1 MFNQVFQV
9 ICILYILYLNNGPL
23 LINAAVS
30 LGSNALTKFLIE
42 TGGAN
47 VNERNYRGQTPLHI
61 AINRDHV
68 EIARLL
74 IDKGA
79 DVNERN
85 DQGLTPLDIAVIWDK
100 IEIAHLLIDKGAD
113 VNVRIDQG
121 LTPLLFAMSLRKVE
135 IAHLL
140 IDKGADVNVRID
152 ESLIPLLFAMG
163 LDKIEIARLLI
174 EKSADV
180 NVRNDRGITPLHI
193 ALFLDEIEFARFL
206 IDKGAD
212 VNVRNDQGNTA
223 LHYAVSGSTYK
234 FEFARLLI
242 DKGADVNSKMEH
254 DLWHQK
260 IIEEGKKTK
269 QYMTTEMLRE
279 IKESSQITPLH
290 VAAMFGHVS
299 ALHLL
304 VENGANI
311 EAQTEAGLTALH
323 FSTSQGHTSFYEQ
336 LITRYHVDIN
346 VRMTNGTTSLGLA
359 REWNRPEIARFLLAN
374 GGIL

>member
-9 ICILYILYLNNGPL
+9 LCVLYLFLWINEGPPL
-23 LINAAVS
+23 LHAAVS
-30 LGSNALTKFLIE
+30 LGTHDLTKFLIE

-47 VNERNYRGQTPLHI
+47 VNERNDRGQTPLDI
-61 AINRDHV
+61 AINWDHV
-68 EIARLL
+68 EIARLLVDKGADVNSRDNVGSTLLHEAIYRRKIEIARLL

-79 DVNERN
+79 DVNVRN
-85 DQGLTPLDIAVIWDK
+85 DLGYTPLHFAVKIEK

-113 VNVRIDQG
+113 VNSRDNVGSTLLHEAIYRRKIEIARLLIDKGADVNVRNDLG
-121 LTPLLFAMSLRKVE
+121 YTPLHFAVKIEKIE

-140 IDKGADVNVRID
+140 IDKGADVNAKMIEYD
-152 ESLIPLLFAMG
+152 EMH
-163 LDKIEIARLLI
+163 R
-174 EKSADV
+174 
-180 NVRNDRGITPLHI
+180 
-193 ALFLDEIEFARFL
+193 
-206 IDKGAD
+206 
-212 VNVRNDQGNTA
+212 
-223 LHYAVSGSTYK
+223 
-234 FEFARLLI
+234 
-242 DKGADVNSKMEH
+242 M
-254 DLWHQK
+254 

-269 QYMTTEMLRE
+269 QYGTTEMLRE
-279 IKESSQITPLH
+279 IKEISQSTPLH
-290 VAAMFGHVS
+290 VAATFGHVS

-311 EAQTEAGLTALH
+311 EAQTGAGLTALH
-323 FSTSQGHTSFYEQ
+323 FSTSQGHTIFYEQ